1 MAAPPSVV
9 AQVDDNQDESAAAIY
24 ARTYNVT
31 LEVAQER
38 LAIQHEIPDLIAK
51 IEEAE
56 PTYAGSWIS
65 HTPDFLLFVGFTAA
79 DGAAIVQPYLT
90 DIEWAAIVKAQ
101 QMPHTV
107 SELLDIQRQVDGT
120 RAEIATDFASAT
132 NFQKGKVV
140 LYTAQPGA
148 LRRELATKASL
159 QPYLDDIEYADDQT
173 LTTHY
178 AQYKYQTVWYSAADC
193 KEYYRLMD
201 ENGNAVGANMFH
213 SCPNS
218 TLPPGSSGEIYSY
231 TAYITG
237 NQLRE
242 SMWRGNTGYTRLT
255 PLNNNGTVNWPATHG
270 WLWCCNGTP
279 PQAQGAFVVGNQ
291 YNQTVYGSTTDC
303 KRYSRALNNAGQP
316 SGATTVVNCTGQ
328 FVPPGLAAGA
338 QMKTYTAFAI
348 AGTLREELWIDGK
361 GYLRNVPLTADNKA
375 VNWNSAPAWNHCCD
389 GAAPLG
395 QGAYIVSRP

>member
-1 MAAPPSVV
+1 MVCKYGKSTGKTCGTVFSTNYTPGTPYDPGATGYV
-9 AQVDDNQDESAAAIY
+9 QVINALQGEMGCPGDSGSP
-24 ARTYNVT
+24 VF
-31 LEVAQER
+31 
-38 LAIQHEIPDLIAK
+38 
-51 IEEAE
+51 EE
-56 PTYAGSWIS
+56 TG
-65 HTPDFLLFVGFTAA
+65 G
-79 DGAAIVQPYLT
+79 
-90 DIEWAAIVKAQ
+90 
-101 QMPHTV
+101 TV
-107 SELLDIQRQVDGT
+107 SGVGIYSGQQGDSCDGIGWFFFYSSVNALDTTGYKI
-120 RAEIATDFASAT
+120 
-132 NFQKGKVV
+132 
-140 LYTAQPGA
+140 
-148 LRRELATKASL
+148 
-159 QPYLDDIEYADDQT
+159 

-178 AQYKYQTVWYSAADC
+178 TQYKYQTVWRSATDC
-193 KEYYRLMD
+193 KEYYRMMD
-201 ENGNAVGANMFH
+201 ENGNAVGPNVEQT
-213 SCPNS
+213 CPNS

-255 PLNNNGTVNWPATHG
+255 PLNNNGTVNWPATNG